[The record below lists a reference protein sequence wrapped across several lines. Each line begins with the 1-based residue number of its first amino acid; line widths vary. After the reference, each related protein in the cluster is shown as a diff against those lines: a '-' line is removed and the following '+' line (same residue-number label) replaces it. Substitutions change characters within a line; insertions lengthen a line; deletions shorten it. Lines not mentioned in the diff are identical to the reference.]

1 MESIESK
8 SLALLRILNVLERY
22 SDSQHSLT
30 QQQIIEYLEKDYGIC
45 IERKN
50 VGRKISALKEAL
62 EKDGIYIETTK
73 TGTYLD
79 TRAIEDSELRMLID
93 GVLSSKHIT
102 AKHSKDL
109 IEKLCKLSNK
119 YFKSHVK
126 NIYSVNEW
134 GKTENQELF
143 LNIEIVDEAIEK
155 GKQISFTYNKY
166 RIDKKLHRSAEHIAS
181 PYQLILHNQRYFLM
195 AYNEKQGN
203 MGHYRLDHITD
214 MKIIEDSAATEL
226 RSLEG
231 YKNGIDYKDLA
242 LARPYMFTDKAE
254 SVTFI
259 CEWWV
264 MDQVID
270 WFGTDVRM
278 EYTKNDKVKVSL
290 RVSPNA
296 MEYWALQ
303 YLNVV
308 EILTPTSLRERITQ
322 DVKNAVEKYTKQ

>member
-1 MESIESK
+1 MAESFESK

-22 SDSQHSLT
+22 SDSNHPLT
-30 QQQIIEYLEKDYGIC
+30 QQQIIEYLEKDYGIT

-62 EKDGIYIETTK
+62 EKDGIYIESTK

-93 GVLSSKHIT
+93 GVLSSKYIT

-126 NIYSVNEW
+126 NIYSVNDW
-134 GKTENQELF
+134 GKTDNQELF
-143 LNIEIVDEAIEK
+143 LNIEIVDEAIER
-155 GKQISFTYNKY
+155 GRQISFTYNKY
-166 RIDKKLHRSAEHIAS
+166 RIDKKLHKSASHIAS

-195 AYNEKQGN
+195 AFNEKQGN

-214 MKIIEDSAATEL
+214 MQIIEDSTATDL
-226 RSLEG
+226 RSIEG
-231 YKNGIDYKDLA
+231 FKNGIDYKDLA

-278 EYTKNDKVKVSL
+278 EYTEDDKVKVTL

-296 MEYWALQ
+296 MEYWAMQ

-308 EILTPTSLRERITQ
+308 EIIAPESLRDRIKQNIAKAAT
-322 DVKNAVEKYTKQ
+322 KYGR